1 MIVNSCGPVSVCKVF
16 DTFPPILPP
25 SVMPSWM
32 RTIYCAEMCRCKV
45 TETTMDSYEKHA
57 TTIKKKTNSLME
69 SNELDQV
76 HADFFLTLKRGGG
89 GCIIIWIKMSP
100 QFQGRQNL
108 NVDFVVS

>member
-45 TETTMDSYEKHA
+45 TETTMLIDSYEEHA
-57 TTIKKKTNSLME
+57 TIKKNNSLME
-69 SNELDQV
+69 SNELD
-76 HADFFLTLKRGGG
+76 HSSGTCRLFLNIEEGGG
-89 GCIIIWIKMSP
+89 GLHNYLEY
-100 QFQGRQNL
+100 R
-108 NVDFVVS
+108 

>member
-25 SVMPSWM
+25 VMPSWM

-45 TETTMDSYEKHA
+45 TETTMLIDSYEEHA
-57 TTIKKKTNSLME
+57 TIKKNNSLME

-76 HADFFLTLKRGGG
+76 HADFFLTLKKGG
-89 GCIIIWIKMSP
+89 
-100 QFQGRQNL
+100 
-108 NVDFVVS
+108 VA

>member
-57 TTIKKKTNSLME
+57 TIKKKNNSLME

-76 HADFFLTLKRGGG
+76 HADFFLTLKKGGG
-89 GCIIIWIKMSP
+89 GLYNYLDK
-100 QFQGRQNL
+100 
-108 NVDFVVS
+108 NVSTVSREAKFERRFCC